1 MEASA
6 FPKENARI
14 LSEEMNVKFGNF
26 WKPKEP
32 QSQTAGAREAQHS
45 GRPPI
50 PAQVNSEPWPGQP
63 CPPRP
68 IATSDPLAVT
78 QRPAHSASLR
88 GRAEPRA
95 FESSRGPLRRRAMR
109 CISGRVVP
117 PPHCGSCGSCAV
129 PALEPWRPGAVL
141 EHVPLLL
148 YILAA
153 KTLILCLAF
162 AGVKIYQRKRLEA
175 KQQKLEAEKKKQSE
189 KKEN

>member
-6 FPKENARI
+6 FPKENACI
-14 LSEEMNVKFGNF
+14 LSEEMNAKFGNF

-32 QSQTAGAREAQHS
+32 QSQTAVDARDPAL
-45 GRPPI
+45 RPPSS
-50 PAQVNSEPWPGQP
+50 PSSDGTKA
-63 CPPRP
+63 PRGKSL
-68 IATSDPLAVT
+68 TSVRTFFL
-78 QRPAHSASLR
+78 QSASLLTLGQR
-88 GRAEPRA
+88 NRTALPA
-95 FESSRGPLRRRAMR
+95 PLLICLSEWACVDPEGIRHWPNMN
-109 CISGRVVP
+109 
-117 PPHCGSCGSCAV
+117 
-129 PALEPWRPGAVL
+129 WKVL

-175 KQQKLEAEKKKQSE
+175 KQQKLEAEKKTQSE